1 MKTLSGKAFVRLLER
16 KGWEL
21 KRIRGSHHVYMK
33 SGNPARLSVPV
44 HGKKELKKGLQK
56 HLMKLAGITEDEL

>member
-1 MKTLSGKAFVRLLER
+1 MKTLSGKAFARLLER

-33 SGNPARLSVPV
+33 PGNPARLSVPV
-44 HGKKELKKGLQK
+44 HGEKELKKGLQK
-56 HLMKLAGITEDEL
+56 HLMKLAGITGDEL